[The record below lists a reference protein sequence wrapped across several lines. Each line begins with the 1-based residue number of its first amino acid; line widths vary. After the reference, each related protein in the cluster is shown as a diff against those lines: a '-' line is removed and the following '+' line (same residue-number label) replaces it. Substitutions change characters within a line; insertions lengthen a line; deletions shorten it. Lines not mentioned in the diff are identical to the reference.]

1 MPHGA
6 HGRILL
12 ADDEPLYL
20 RTTAELLRRAGFDCR
35 TAVNAEGAMRL
46 LSQDPFDLMI
56 VDLNM
61 PGNLDLELLNSGRRD
76 YPDVPMIV
84 VTGAP
89 SLRSAIDSVRLRI
102 ADYLLKPVK
111 FEELVS
117 SVRRALAGRVTG
129 GRDLPSRQ
137 SQIAEGIPWVKDGVL
152 IEQRLL
158 GDSPPLRDLL
168 DLVRR
173 TAPSDASVLITG
185 ESGTGKELV
194 AQALHR
200 ASNRK
205 SAPFVTIDCTA
216 IPESLFESV
225 LFGHAKGAFTGA
237 LADQPGLLKGAA
249 GGTVFLD
256 EIGELPLS
264 SQSKLLRLIQ
274 HSTFTPVGQAT
285 PVSIDVRFV
294 AATNRDLEDEVR
306 RERFRRD
313 LFYRLAVVPIVVPPL
328 RDRDDDV
335 ILLARHF
342 LQLFQSAR
350 GGVASGFSPE
360 AIAYLRNYPWPGN
373 IRELRNVV
381 ERAVTLA
388 RSPMIERDDLPAA
401 LIQATG
407 DSPRLDSSGYLLSSR
422 TRTLDQAD
430 RGYLM
435 ELLRT
440 SGGNITQ
447 AAAAAGVTRQGLY
460 KLLQKHGI
468 TPAEFRP

>member
-1 MPHGA
+1 
-6 HGRILL
+6 
-12 ADDEPLYL
+12 
-20 RTTAELLRRAGFDCR
+20 
-35 TAVNAEGAMRL
+35 
-46 LSQDPFDLMI
+46 MI

-61 PGNLDLELLNSGRRD
+61 PGNLDLELLNAGRRD
-76 YPDVPMIV
+76 YPDVPIIV

-111 FEELVS
+111 FEDLVS
-117 SVRRALAGRVTG
+117 SVRRTLTGRIFG
-129 GRDLPSRQ
+129 DRGLPFPR
-137 SQIAEGIPWVKDGVL
+137 SQIADGLSLASEAVP

-158 GDSPPLRDLL
+158 GESQPLRDLL

-173 TAPSDASVLITG
+173 AAPSDASVLITG

-194 AQALHR
+194 AQALHY
-200 ASNRK
+200 ASGRK

-237 LADQPGLLKGAA
+237 LADQPGLLKGAT

-256 EIGELPLS
+256 EIGELPSS

-274 HSTFTPVGQAT
+274 HSTFTPVGQAN

-306 RERFRRD
+306 RERFRLD

-328 RDRDDDV
+328 RNRAEDV
-335 ILLARHF
+335 VILARHF
-342 LQLFQSAR
+342 LHLFQASR
-350 GGVASGFSPE
+350 GGVASEFSPD

-388 RSPMIERDDLPAA
+388 RGPMIERDDLPAA
-401 LIQATG
+401 LIRGAGNSTRHETTG
-407 DSPRLDSSGYLLSSR
+407 RLPSCR
-422 TRTLDQAD
+422 TQTLDQAD
-430 RGYLM
+430 REYLV

-440 SGGNITQ
+440 SGGNISQ
-447 AAAAAGVTRQGLY
+447 AAVAAGVTRQGLY
-460 KLLQKHGI
+460 KLLQKYGI
-468 TPAEFRP
+468 TPAEFRA